1 MLFISALTCR
11 YRTYKSGVLTND
23 PTERFSYQQYKTQS
37 NGHHT
42 ELFVFCIQTYT
53 VPCIYTSPKTSKLCR
68 KVPYLH
74 FRYKCFPQN
83 KGIQKSNAQTACLSK
98 INGTFF
104 QKTIKIT
111 LKLLQKMAL
120 NVSGSRVIRMLGL
133 INLFVSNRK
142 LTLGVYSVKHS
153 W

>member
-1 MLFISALTCR
+1 MSLLLHVGIEHTNPVYLRITPQKDSATSSTKHRAMHTILSCLF
-11 YRTYKSGVLTND
+11 
-23 PTERFSYQQYKTQS
+23 
-37 NGHHT
+37 
-42 ELFVFCIQTYT
+42 FCIQTYT
-53 VPCIYTSPKTSKLCR
+53 VPCIYTSPKTSKLCM